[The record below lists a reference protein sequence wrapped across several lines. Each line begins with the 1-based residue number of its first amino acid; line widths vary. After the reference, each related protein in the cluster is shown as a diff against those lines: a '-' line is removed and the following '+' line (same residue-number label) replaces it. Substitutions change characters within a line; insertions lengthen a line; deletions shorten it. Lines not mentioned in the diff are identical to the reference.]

1 MFKRAMRS
9 APMQACL
16 GGLIALWMTLVKY
29 TTRWE
34 ILHADRA
41 KPVINSGKGLIA
53 LTFHSRFL
61 LLTSAWKKSFQHPY
75 VLISQS
81 RDGNIV
87 SWTCRWLGLSTVRGS
102 ARNVKKSKVK
112 GGGRAGRNIVDA
124 IEAGGCIVITP
135 DGPRG
140 PRQRVPI
147 GPFRLA
153 RLSEAPVLPCT
164 FSVQRRKQFN
174 SWDKFILPLPFGRG
188 QIIWGTPRS
197 VDKTMSDDALE
208 EMRAEVEQE
217 MNALMAQAD
226 QALGHAPIGP
236 A

>member
-9 APMQACL
+9 KPMQALL

-34 ILHADRA
+34 VLHAERA
-41 KPVINSGKGLIA
+41 QPIIDGGEGLIA

-61 LLTSAWKKSFQHPY
+61 LLTSAWKKKYQHPH
-75 VLISQS
+75 VLISRS
-81 RDGNIV
+81 NDGDIV

-102 ARNVKKSKVK
+102 ARNLKKSKIK
-112 GGGRAGRNIVDA
+112 GGGQAGRDILGA

-140 PRQRVPI
+140 PRQRVPL

-153 RLSEAPVLPCT
+153 RMSGAPILPCT
-164 FSVQRRKQFN
+164 FSIQRRKQFN

-188 QIIWGTPRS
+188 QIIWGTP
-197 VDKTMSDDALE
+197 KTVPEDMDDAQMDAL
-208 EMRAEVEQE
+208 RDAVEAE
-217 MNALMAQAD
+217 MNQLMTQAD
-226 QALGHAPIGP
+226 QALGHSAVEP